1 MMGNLMFNKRKYE
14 DPKLNIDE
22 FSCTSQQKQYMSTA
36 SDSRGRN
43 VTNNVTRTQV
53 DDYSRVRT
61 RGSSCTPPHFS
72 QTPLPLVMLVS
83 YPGAGN
89 TWTRHLIQLATGNR

>member
-1 MMGNLMFNKRKYE
+1 MGNLMFNKRKYE
-14 DPKLNIDE
+14 DPNLNTDE
-22 FSCTSQQKQYMSTA
+22 FSGTSQQKQYMSTA
-36 SDSRGRN
+36 SDIRRTHD
-43 VTNNVTRTQV
+43 TNNVSRTQV

-72 QTPLPLVMLVS
+72 KTPLPLVMLVS

-89 TWTRHLIQLATGNR
+89 TWTRHLIQQATGSI